1 VYPGPYYVLFVALGN
16 DSTDPDDRVT
26 GRFGIDAA
34 NVKIDVFVGFAK
46 SEHVS

>member
-1 VYPGPYYVLFVALGN
+1 MGN
-16 DSTDPDDRVT
+16 DSTDPDDRAP
-26 GRFGIDAA
+26 GRSGTDAV